1 MQIANITQNITMT
14 SREIAELTG
23 KRHDNVMRDT
33 RNMLLEL
40 YGDEGVLKFEDTIID
55 QQNGQEY
62 AVYTLPKRET
72 MILVSGYS
80 ITMRAKIIDRWQ
92 ELEAGKKSELNAF
105 EFFELQGKLLTA
117 KDQIIDLQRQILLSM
132 QERKTQGSKKEKPF
146 FERKSSEEFVFER
159 VVSAL
164 KKHGV
169 LPSWKITRML
179 KMSKSETAPYLQT
192 MQDNGAIVVTAH
204 QPASGKTRYSVMLA

>member
-1 MQIANITQNITMT
+1 MQLANITQNLTMT

-23 KRHDNVMRDT
+23 KDHKHVLTDIRKMLEELGIDSAGFSAEYKDT
-33 RNMLLEL
+33 TGRMLPAF
-40 YGDEGVLKFEDTIID
+40 G
-55 QQNGQEY
+55 
-62 AVYTLPKRET
+62 LPKRET

-132 QERKTQGSKKEKPF
+132 QEHKTQSSKKEN
-146 FERKSSEEFVFER
+146 
-159 VVSAL
+159 
-164 KKHGV
+164 
-169 LPSWKITRML
+169 T
-179 KMSKSETAPYLQT
+179 
-192 MQDNGAIVVTAH
+192 D
-204 QPASGKTRYSVMLA
+204 